1 MGDES
6 GMYFWAGLV
15 LGAAGLIAYYTDTLS
30 GDWVWIGG
38 LLAIGAGVMFRVVQ
52 TKQWQQFRDQ
62 LSAVQGSGLSETK
75 TTHELWEDL
84 QDWAAEDPRDMELVW
99 EPLNTDATVLPIP
112 ADDPQFY
119 LQSILAKDRD
129 SSDELHIV
137 VEMQTGYIIHYMSN
151 DEDYKY
157 DKNRP
162 FDSVPFVAEHRF
174 VLMLDIMERRT
185 VKRKLQNM
193 AQGQLPGGYQT
204 PTDEK
209 MKEALEDM
217 QADDG
222 EVEPDAE
229 LEE

>member
-6 GMYFWAGLV
+6 GMYFWAGIL
-15 LGAAGLIAYYTDTLS
+15 LGAAALIAFYTGTFS

-38 LLAIGAGVMFRVVQ
+38 LLAIGGGVLFRVVQ
-52 TKQWQQFRDQ
+52 SQQWRQFRDQ
-62 LSAVQGSGLSETK
+62 LSVIQGSGLSETK

-84 QDWAAEDPRDMELVW
+84 QDWAEEDPRDMELVW

-129 SSDELHIV
+129 SSEEIHIV

-151 DEDYKY
+151 DKAYNY
-157 DKNRP
+157 DKNQP
-162 FDSVPFVAEHRF
+162 FNSVPFVAENRF
-174 VLMLDIMERRT
+174 VMMLDIMERRE

-193 AQGQLPGGYQT
+193 ASGQLPGGYQT
-204 PTDEK
+204 PADEK
-209 MKEALEDM
+209 MKQALEEM
-217 QADDG
+217 QEEGG
-222 EVEPDAE
+222 EVDADAE
-229 LEE
+229 FED